1 MRQEQISLSLPELS
15 VFFEPRHFALA
26 EQLSYARLSR
36 LKDVHDTRTCV
47 LHLAELGLTA
57 YLVPEAWGGAAVG
70 NAADPNYI
78 DVRSLVLIREALAQ
92 VSSMADSVYAVLGL
106 GSYPIVLA
114 GTEAQ
119 KQSYLPE
126 LLEGRRIAAFALT
139 EPEAGS
145 DVAQLATVAH
155 KVGDGFTI
163 TGEKTLISNTPADH
177 YIVFAN
183 ANPEAGRKGISAFI
197 VDYNCKGLTTSPLT
211 LSAPHP
217 IGKLRFDSMEVSINS
232 LLGEVGRG
240 FRIAMETLD
249 TFRISV
255 GAAANGMAARALSLS
270 IGHTKR
276 RRQFG
281 APLADQQIVKAYLAD
296 MATELS
302 AARLLVARA
311 AHQRDTTGTRVSIEA
326 AMGKMYATEAAQR
339 IVDLAVQLFG
349 GMGVVEGTEVEHLYR
364 AIRPLRIYEGAT
376 EIQKLIIARG
386 ILERPE

>member
-1 MRQEQISLSLPELS
+1 MNHLSLSFPELGL
-15 VFFEPRHFALA
+15 FFEPRHAALA
-26 EQLSYARLSR
+26 EQLTYDRLAPLR
-36 LKDVHDTRTCV
+36 DVQDMRTCV
-47 LHLAELGLTA
+47 RQLSDLGLLS
-57 YLVPEAWGGAAVG
+57 YLIPEALGGASVG
-70 NAADPNYI
+70 HPSDPAYI
-78 DVRSLVLIREALAQ
+78 DVRSLLLIREALSQ

-114 GTEAQ
+114 GSEAQ
-119 KQSYLPE
+119 KRSYLAE

-139 EPEAGS
+139 EPGAGS
-145 DVAQLATVAH
+145 DVAQLATVAR
-155 KVGDGFTI
+155 KEGDGFTI
-163 TGEKTLISNTPADH
+163 SGEKTLISNTPADH

-197 VDYNCKGLTTSPLT
+197 VDSHCKGLTTSPLS

-217 IGKLRFDSMEVSINS
+217 IGRLHFNSMEVSINS

-240 FRIAMETLD
+240 FRLAMETLD
-249 TFRISV
+249 AFRITV
-255 GAAANGMAARALSLS
+255 GAAANGMAARALSLA
-270 IGHTKR
+270 IGHTKQ

-281 APLADQQIVKAYLAD
+281 APLSDQQIVKAYLAD
-296 MATELS
+296 MATELE
-302 AARLLVARA
+302 AARLLVAKA
-311 AHQRDTTGTRVSIEA
+311 AQKRDTARTRVSLEA

-376 EIQKLIIARG
+376 EIQKLIIARSL
-386 ILERPE
+386 LERPE